1 MEDPFV
7 RFQGL
12 FERAQREERGDATV
26 MALAT
31 ADAAGRA
38 SVRMVLLKGADQ
50 RGFVFFTNYQSRK
63 ARELDARPSAALCLH
78 WPALAVQVRIE
89 GGVEKLTAEESDG
102 YFATRP
108 RYSQVGAW
116 ASSQSAPLAGRAWL
130 LARFLRETVRFA
142 GRRVPR
148 PPQWGGYRVAPDR
161 VEFWYNQV
169 YRLHDRILYE
179 RSGDGWRTRR
189 LYP

>member
-7 RFQGL
+7 RFRGL
-12 FERAQREERGDATV
+12 FERAQREEKCDATV

-31 ADAAGRA
+31 ADAAGRP

-50 RGFVFFTNYQSRK
+50 RGFVFFTNYESRK
-63 ARELDARPSAALCLH
+63 AQELDARLSAALCLH
-78 WPALAVQVRIE
+78 WPALAVQVRVE
-89 GGVEKLTAEESDG
+89 GCVERLTAEESDA

-116 ASSQSAPLAGRAWL
+116 ASNQSAPLAGRAWL
-130 LARFLRETVRFA
+130 LARFLRQTLRFA

-148 PPQWGGYRVAPDR
+148 PPQWGGYRVAPER
-161 VEFWYNQV
+161 IEFWYNQV
-169 YRLHDRILYE
+169 YRLHDRIVYE
-179 RSGDGWRTRR
+179 RSVDGWRARR